1 MRLMIQRVP
10 GGKFAT
16 RLYGEMEPGRREPHS
31 KSSVREWMGGRSRST
46 GQRGKG
52 EWHTHFVLT
61 RRCLGSGHIQ
71 LFFHSA

>member
-31 KSSVREWMGGRSRST
+31 KSSVRGWEDG
-46 GQRGKG
+46 
-52 EWHTHFVLT
+52 
-61 RRCLGSGHIQ
+61 LGPQG
-71 LFFHSA
+71 SAEQANGILISC